1 MTETP
6 TTPTQGVY
14 RERAH
19 LIALLAALYP
29 SHIGYTDSAEP
40 DWALV
45 VIESPAGQLS
55 WHIAPGDMDLF
66 AHVRATSRICRGWD
80 GHSTDEKYRRVRE
93 LAATTEPFLLPPL
106 APPVWP
112 AYPADGG
119 AR

>member
-29 SHIGYTDSAEP
+29 SHIGYSDPAEP
-40 DWALV
+40 DWAVV

-66 AHVRATSRICRGWD
+66 AHVQPTSRICRGWD
-80 GHSTDEKYRRVRE
+80 GHCTDEKYRRLRE
-93 LAATTEPFLLPPL
+93 LAATTEPFPLPPL
-106 APPVWP
+106 KPPVWP
-112 AYPADGG
+112 AYPGDGG